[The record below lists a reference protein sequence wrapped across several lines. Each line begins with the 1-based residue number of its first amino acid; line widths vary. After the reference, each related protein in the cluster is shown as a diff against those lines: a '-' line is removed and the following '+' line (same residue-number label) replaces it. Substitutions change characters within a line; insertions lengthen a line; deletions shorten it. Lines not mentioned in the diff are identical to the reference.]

1 MAYPIYIRPLYI
13 ADSPEQRTLFPKLLL
28 RAKTDIDAGETPHVT
43 KGELFMTLDFTYQ
56 VCVIYSSSF
65 ETPAMPTSSVSK
77 TVGPESASLVQ
88 YPVRILETYPT

>member
-1 MAYPIYIRPLYI
+1 MYI
-13 ADSPEQRTLFPKLLL
+13 ADSPEQLKSNIVLQI
-28 RAKTDIDAGETPHVT
+28 ASQSQTDVDAGETPHV
-43 KGELFMTLDFTYQ
+43 KGKLFVTLDFIYQ
-56 VCVIYSSSF
+56 VCVVYSSSF